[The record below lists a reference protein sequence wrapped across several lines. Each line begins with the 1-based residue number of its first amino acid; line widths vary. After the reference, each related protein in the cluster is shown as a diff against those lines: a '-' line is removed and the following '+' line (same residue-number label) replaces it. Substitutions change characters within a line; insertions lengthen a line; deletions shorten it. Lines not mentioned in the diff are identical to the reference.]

1 MVHGVFTLV
10 DLAEQRL
17 NQRALRDV
25 YNNTPGRNNTPS
37 PAPSAQPAAAAHPA
51 QPPAPSAQPAA
62 AARNRTALRSRIA
75 SAVRARAPKRNH
87 ARITAA
93 ARSPRDAFHE
103 AAAIKTHM
111 ETVGLWGVKVQFVTE
126 DSCST
131 NYTSLTRHLT
141 PRIEEHLARVYR
153 PVPIT
158 NAGCETALK
167 PLSSSRV
174 DRMGA
179 AQVAAHVKAHTEPL
193 HTWYRYITEDSLAAN
208 RATKRRCVADA
219 KAPSCLLVAPP
230 INTAASPSLSAA
242 TNSADIP
249 SPHPTPATATAT
261 ISTPTSSAITAG
273 AQAVNRRKLQEQHRR
288 QKRAAAELSITMS
301 PLVERVSSMAD
312 VEVQEVQVAQE
323 GVRIGK
329 RCFVGNLPWRTSWQ
343 DLKDKEAAVRAGIQT
358 PCCTCADGLAAIN
371 TYIPSAHRLAG
382 IVVLRWDESAV
393 TVFLYL
399 CNVGRSKGWGIV
411 EFETPDEHSHVDSS
425 RKRTADMEATI
436 VTMMS
441 TMQAAAAINSLNG
454 ADLAGRR
461 ILVREDREDRDIKQY
476 NPTAVP
482 GEPGTPPPAN
492 RSGRGGGRGAGRGTG
507 RGAPGAPPMSGG
519 RGAGRGRGPP
529 PERTGE
535 SSGLQ
540 VVVRGIPW
548 SYNWKELKD
557 MFEEIGDVER
567 ADVVFGEDGRSRGYG
582 TVRFTNEEAVARAIT
597 RFNEQEW
604 DGRPLKVFVDR
615 FA

>member
-1 MVHGVFTLV
+1 
-10 DLAEQRL
+10 
-17 NQRALRDV
+17 
-25 YNNTPGRNNTPS
+25 
-37 PAPSAQPAAAAHPA
+37 
-51 QPPAPSAQPAA
+51 
-62 AARNRTALRSRIA
+62 
-75 SAVRARAPKRNH
+75 
-87 ARITAA
+87 
-93 ARSPRDAFHE
+93 
-103 AAAIKTHM
+103 
-111 ETVGLWGVKVQFVTE
+111 
-126 DSCST
+126 
-131 NYTSLTRHLT
+131 
-141 PRIEEHLARVYR
+141 
-153 PVPIT
+153 
-158 NAGCETALK
+158 
-167 PLSSSRV
+167 
-174 DRMGA
+174 
-179 AQVAAHVKAHTEPL
+179 
-193 HTWYRYITEDSLAAN
+193 
-208 RATKRRCVADA
+208 
-219 KAPSCLLVAPP
+219 
-230 INTAASPSLSAA
+230 
-242 TNSADIP
+242 
-249 SPHPTPATATAT
+249 
-261 ISTPTSSAITAG
+261 
-273 AQAVNRRKLQEQHRR
+273 
-288 QKRAAAELSITMS
+288 
-301 PLVERVSSMAD
+301 MAD

-343 DLKDKEAAVRAGIQT
+343 DLKDKFRECG
-358 PCCTCADGLAAIN
+358 C
-371 TYIPSAHRLAG
+371 
-382 IVVLRWDESAV
+382 VVYTNVMRDEE
-393 TVFLYL
+393 
-399 CNVGRSKGWGIV
+399 GRSKGWGIV
-411 EFETPDEHSHVDSS
+411 EFETPDE
-425 RKRTADMEATI
+425 
-436 VTMMS
+436 
-441 TMQAAAAINSLNG
+441 AAAAINSLNG

-507 RGAPGAPPMSGG
+507 RGAPGAPPLSGG